1 MHIRFIRMAALA
13 TPLVIF
19 AGCANMT
26 RMPTYGLDAGGAAL
40 VRQACTDVMGI
51 RRGFAEFDACTDSL
65 AQSVRVLNQGRRISQ
80 ANAHCE
86 RQGFAVGTAELAK
99 CVVLSKERVD
109 QSEAGGLAPML
120 ASEGPP
126 SRSYWSASLSQQSQ
140 RMELSC
146 AHLGLHPASPG
157 FGQCVTDLRNA
168 LLLLQTPM
176 PL

>member
-1 MHIRFIRMAALA
+1 MAALA
-13 TPLVIF
+13 APLVLF

-26 RMPTYGLDAGGAAL
+26 RVPTYGLDEGGAAL

-51 RRGFAEFDACTDSL
+51 RLGFAEFDACADSL
-65 AQSVRVLNQGRRISQ
+65 AQTVRVLNQARLVSQ

-86 RQGFAVGTAELAK
+86 REGLALGTAELAK
-99 CVVLSKERVD
+99 CVVLSKEKLEA
-109 QSEAGGLAPML
+109 SESGGLAPL
-120 ASEGPP
+120 LTSRPAE
-126 SRSYWSASLSQQSQ
+126 RSYWSASLSQQSQ

-157 FGQCVTDLRNA
+157 FGQCVTNLRTAMMLIQN
-168 LLLLQTPM
+168 PM